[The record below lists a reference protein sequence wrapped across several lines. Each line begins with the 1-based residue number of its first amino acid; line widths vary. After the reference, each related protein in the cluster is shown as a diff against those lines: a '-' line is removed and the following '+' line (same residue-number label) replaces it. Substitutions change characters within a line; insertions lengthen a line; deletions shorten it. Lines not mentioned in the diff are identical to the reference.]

1 MNRDR
6 IEGRVR
12 AFVGA
17 LEETWG
23 RVIGDQTL
31 RFRGERSRALGRLQ
45 SGYGAVRE
53 RPVLGRRRSA
63 G

>member
-12 AFVGA
+12 AFIGVLAEG
-17 LEETWG
+17 WG

-31 RFRGERSRALGRLQ
+31 QFRGERSRSLGRMQ
-45 SGYGAVRE
+45 SGYGAVRD
-53 RPVLGRRRSA
+53 RPVLGRRRST